1 MTRLQSKKGVVESGL
16 HGTRLGQ
23 HLGMQ
28 SAEILRVEKD
38 ERLSLAVTRL
48 TCSRMDRELTA
59 PLVPE
64 PAFSVTYKLAPVEE
78 HEFWSEGRHRHSC
91 GFGAGTVKAVDL
103 SEDPR
108 SRVRGSFDA
117 LQFYF
122 RQERLD
128 EIADELGRTR
138 VKALR
143 PSLDTP
149 DPVFGK
155 LCEMLLAA
163 PPGLAETNPLFVDQI
178 SNGILTYFAESYG
191 GMCAPAKVGGGLAPW
206 QERRAREIMQS
217 RMAARITMAEVAG
230 ECGLTSS
237 YFARA
242 FRQTVGISP
251 HRYLTE
257 IRLKEAKAYLLTSEF
272 SLADIAILC
281 GFGDQSYFTRVF
293 NATVGSS
300 PGAWRRAMRS

>member
-1 MTRLQSKKGVVESGL
+1 MTRPNSKTGDVEAGL
-16 HGTRLGQ
+16 HGLRLGQ
-23 HLGMQ
+23 HLKMR

-59 PLVPE
+59 PLEPE
-64 PAFSVTYKLAPVEE
+64 PAFSVTYKLSPVEE

-103 SEDPR
+103 SGDPR

-122 RQERLD
+122 RQERLN
-128 EIADELGRTR
+128 EIADEHGRTR
-138 VKALR
+138 VSSLR
-143 PSLDTP
+143 PSPDAA
-149 DPVFGK
+149 DPVLGK

-163 PPGLAETNPLFVDQI
+163 PPGLADTNRLFVDQI

-191 GMCAPAKVGGGLAPW
+191 GMRAPAKAICGLAPW
-206 QERRAREIMQS
+206 QERRAQELMQS
-217 RMAARITMAEVAG
+217 RLAARITMAEVAG
-230 ECGLTSS
+230 ECGLTAS

-242 FRQTVGISP
+242 FRRTVGVSP

-257 IRLKEAKAYLLTSEF
+257 IRIKEAKAYLLTSEF
-272 SLADIAILC
+272 ALADVAILC

-293 NATVGSS
+293 TTTVGTS
-300 PGAWRRAMRS
+300 PGAWRRQVRD